1 MNDLNKWMR
10 NIENVLI
17 EIGKNPEKRFSEE
30 TETFNQ
36 WTNMLEKQEKDLED
50 LMVKIEKWFEG

>member
-10 NIENVLI
+10 NIENVLN

-36 WTNMLEKQEKDLED
+36 WSNMLEKQEKDLED

>member
-1 MNDLNKWMR
+1 MR

>member
-10 NIENVLI
+10 NIENVLN

>member
-36 WTNMLEKQEKDLED
+36 WSNMLEKQEKDLED